1 MFNCGQTITQESIFE
16 PKTNSICGSVHVQD
30 RMRASAMRARLTLHI
45 WNSDVPKWT
54 VTELTITI
62 GWVLNKK
69 KQTKMFARG
78 KGLLLSLSL
87 SIPVKQQQ
95 PNKSQTYSMT
105 NSRLWHP
112 SDPKHVLII
121 SPWLPVGVYVISTH
135 IPSGKIS
142 IQLLGIRA
150 ILASGVWNEAVKP
163 MKEFRK
169 NCLVLSYTQFS
180 QLLLRK
186 DTYLSC
192 IRHHTSYFFCFH

>member
-45 WNSDVPKWT
+45 WNSDAPKWT

-142 IQLLGIRA
+142 IHSVAWNQSDTGLGGLEWSSKTYEGIQ
-150 ILASGVWNEAVKP
+150 
-163 MKEFRK
+163 KELP
-169 NCLVLSYTQFS
+169 CS
-180 QLLLRK
+180 QLYTVFPALVTQGYISKLHQ
-186 DTYLSC
+186 TP
-192 IRHHTSYFFCFH
+192 H